1 MNQEQNIPVAQPVEP
16 SQPSQPSSTGSTR
29 ALATLILGI
38 LSLVCG
44 GFVMGIPAIILG
56 HMELKA
62 IKSGEAPKE
71 GEGIAKVGY
80 ILGIV
85 GTVLTCLA
93 MIGMLLLM
101 MLGISLGATEAMS
114 EAVNSSV

>member
-1 MNQEQNIPVAQPVEP
+1 MNEEQKIPVAKPVEP
-16 SQPSQPSSTGSTR
+16 SQPTQQSSTGSTR
-29 ALATLILGI
+29 ALVTLILGV

-62 IKSGEAPKE
+62 IKNGEAPKE

-80 ILGIV
+80 ILGII
-85 GTVLTCLA
+85 GTVLTCLV
-93 MIGMLLLM
+93 ILGMFLLM
-101 MLGISLGATEAMS
+101 MLGISLGASEAMS
-114 EAVNSSV
+114 EAVNSSI